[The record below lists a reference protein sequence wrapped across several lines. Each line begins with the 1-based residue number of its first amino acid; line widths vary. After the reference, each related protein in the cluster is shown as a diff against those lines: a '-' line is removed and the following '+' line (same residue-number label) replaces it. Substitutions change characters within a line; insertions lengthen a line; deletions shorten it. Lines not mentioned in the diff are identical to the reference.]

1 MNISD
6 PHFYSEV
13 KNQTKKLIKNN
24 SLFSDQRNL
33 LTFSA
38 IALFAVLIFAV
49 GLYAGAAHASIVDA
63 VVAKKLAMMAPS
75 YI

>member
-1 MNISD
+1 MKDQSFVN
-6 PHFYSEV
+6 EV
-13 KNQTKKLIKNN
+13 KTKTKKLIINN

-49 GLYAGAAHASIVDA
+49 GLYAGAAHAAIIDII
-63 VVAKKLAMMAPS
+63 VAKQLAMMAPS

>member
-1 MNISD
+1 MKDQSFVN
-6 PHFYSEV
+6 EV
-13 KNQTKKLIKNN
+13 KNKTKKLITNN

-49 GLYAGAAHASIVDA
+49 GLYAGAAHALIVDGI
-63 VVAKKLAMMAPS
+63 VAKKLAMIAPQ